1 MAEPKRN
8 TSAEQDIFQK
18 KVLPIMERVQKELRQ
33 KQVEEYGR
41 HCNSWQSILASAA
54 GPDGGM
60 AASAAY
66 NDTIYITGKWNSKTV
81 EDYIDMVKAE
91 LKKNNIQVDAVLEK
105 KMIDHLIQQKMPKS
119 TAEYILRKAAEGT
132 LFYIPQRVRTSP
144 LQDHINKE
152 GERLHNPSFWEEVT
166 ADVLAW
172 GGNAATTM
180 GAGGFFG
187 QLAMDG
193 AVMATDAVAPGQ
205 EDKYK
210 DQQRQKARQEV
221 ATANKRVVS
230 VPLWMLQQMGFTSI
244 DKATDKQLKVAL
256 DWATKNAASQRKA
269 VETAIEKGE
278 RVIKFGSKVKSVS
291 DATTSAKQ
299 YETFAANIRR
309 EINNRQE
316 RIRNP
321 PIAEAEEH
329 PIRQQSTSSMSE
341 PTGGQQSTDSV
352 QSASMANQQNQG
364 DYSGWNNLLGSMG
377 LEGIDDTVNHLGVT
391 LAMLPEMLLG
401 IFTGRTKSIGM
412 NKSTMLPLAAI
423 LSGSFIRNPFL
434 KIPLMLWGGANLVNK
449 MGQEAMKEYR
459 HDVGNA
465 QQAGVQFRKY
475 EDEPLNERI
484 KNPRIEGNVI
494 VMDIDNV
501 PRVVTLPNT
510 TAAAYQSG
518 ALPLNTLANAILA
531 KSDMMSNAQANFN
544 QEQDVS
550 RRFEQKQ
557 EREQVRGIR

>member
-1 MAEPKRN
+1 
-8 TSAEQDIFQK
+8 
-18 KVLPIMERVQKELRQ
+18 MERVQKELRQ
-33 KQVEEYGR
+33 KQLEEYGR
-41 HCNSWQSILASAA
+41 HCSSWQSILASAA

-66 NDTIYITGKWNSKTV
+66 NDTIYITGEWNSKTV
-81 EDYIDMVKAE
+81 EDYIDMVKEE
-91 LKKNNIQVDAVLEK
+91 LKKNSIQVDAVLEK
-105 KMIDHLIQQKMPKS
+105 KMIDHLIQQQMPKS
-119 TAEYILRKAAEGT
+119 TTEYILRKAAEGT

-166 ADVLAW
+166 GDLLAW

-180 GAGGFFG
+180 GFGGFFG

-193 AVMATDAVAPGQ
+193 TVMATDAMAPGQ
-205 EDKYK
+205 EDNYK

-299 YETFAANIRR
+299 YETFAASIKR
-309 EINNRQE
+309 EMENRQE

-321 PIAEAEEH
+321 PIAEAEEQL
-329 PIRQQSTSSMSE
+329 IRPEATTNSLEQINSQNQNGSDQQE
-341 PTGGQQSTDSV
+341 
-352 QSASMANQQNQG
+352 NQQPSG

>member
-1 MAEPKRN
+1 
-8 TSAEQDIFQK
+8 
-18 KVLPIMERVQKELRQ
+18 MERVQKELRQ
-33 KQVEEYGR
+33 KQLEEYGR
-41 HCNSWQSILASAA
+41 HCSSWQSILASAA

-66 NDTIYITGKWNSKTV
+66 NDTIYITGEWNSKTV
-81 EDYIDMVKAE
+81 EDYIDMVKEE
-91 LKKNNIQVDAVLEK
+91 LKKNSIQVDAVLEK
-105 KMIDHLIQQKMPKS
+105 KMIDHLIQQQMPKS
-119 TAEYILRKAAEGT
+119 TTEYILRKAAEGT

-166 ADVLAW
+166 GDLLAW

-180 GAGGFFG
+180 GFGGFFG

-193 AVMATDAVAPGQ
+193 TVMATDAMAPGQ
-205 EDKYK
+205 EDNYK

-299 YETFAANIRR
+299 YETFAASIKR
-309 EINNRQE
+309 EMENRQE

-321 PIAEAEEH
+321 PIAEAEEQL
-329 PIRQQSTSSMSE
+329 IRPEATTNSLEQINSQNQNGSDQQE
-341 PTGGQQSTDSV
+341 
-352 QSASMANQQNQG
+352 NQQPSG

-377 LEGIDDTVNHLGVT
+377 LEGIGDTVNHLGVT

-412 NKSTMLPLAAI
+412 NKSTMSPLAAI

-449 MGQEAMKEYR
+449 MGQEAMNEYR
-459 HDVGNA
+459 QADNS
-465 QQAGVQFRKY
+465 QQTGVQFKRY

-484 KNPRIEGNVI
+484 RNPRIEGNVI
-494 VMDIDNV
+494 VMDIDGI
-501 PRVVTLPNT
+501 PRVITLPNM

-531 KSDMMSNAQANFN
+531 KSDMMNNVQQNVT
-544 QEQDVS
+544 QEQNVS
-550 RRFEQKQ
+550 RHFEEKQ

>member
-1 MAEPKRN
+1 
-8 TSAEQDIFQK
+8 
-18 KVLPIMERVQKELRQ
+18 MERVQKELRQ
-33 KQVEEYGR
+33 KQLEEYGR
-41 HCNSWQSILASAA
+41 HCSSWQSILASAA

-66 NDTIYITGKWNSKTV
+66 NDTIYITGECNSKTV
-81 EDYIDMVKAE
+81 EDYIDMVKEE
-91 LKKNNIQVDAVLEK
+91 LKKNSIQVDAVLEK
-105 KMIDHLIQQKMPKS
+105 KMIDHLIQQQMPKS
-119 TAEYILRKAAEGT
+119 TTEYILRKAAEGT

-299 YETFAANIRR
+299 YETFAASIKR
-309 EINNRQE
+309 EMENRQE

-321 PIAEAEEH
+321 PIAEAEEQL
-329 PIRQQSTSSMSE
+329 IRPEATTNSLEQINSQNQNGSDQQE
-341 PTGGQQSTDSV
+341 
-352 QSASMANQQNQG
+352 NQQPSG

-377 LEGIDDTVNHLGVT
+377 LEGIGDTVNHLGVT

-449 MGQEAMKEYR
+449 MGQEAMNEYR
-459 HDVGNA
+459 QADNS
-465 QQAGVQFRKY
+465 QQTGVQFKRY

-484 KNPRIEGNVI
+484 RNPRIEGNVI
-494 VMDIDNV
+494 VMDIDGI
-501 PRVVTLPNT
+501 PRVITLPNM

-531 KSDMMSNAQANFN
+531 KSDMMNNVQQNVT
-544 QEQDVS
+544 QEQNVS
-550 RRFEQKQ
+550 RHFEEKQ

>member
-33 KQVEEYGR
+33 KQLEEYGR
-41 HCNSWQSILASAA
+41 HCSSWQSILASAA

-66 NDTIYITGKWNSKTV
+66 NDTIYITGEWNSKTV
-81 EDYIDMVKAE
+81 EDYIDMVKEE
-91 LKKNNIQVDAVLEK
+91 LKKNSIQVDAVLEK
-105 KMIDHLIQQKMPKS
+105 KMIDHLIQQQMPKS
-119 TAEYILRKAAEGT
+119 TTEYILRKAAEGT

-166 ADVLAW
+166 GDLLAW

-299 YETFAANIRR
+299 YETFAASIKR
-309 EINNRQE
+309 EMENRQE

-321 PIAEAEEH
+321 PIAEAEEQL
-329 PIRQQSTSSMSE
+329 IRPEATTNSLEQINSQNQNGSDQQE
-341 PTGGQQSTDSV
+341 
-352 QSASMANQQNQG
+352 NQQPSG

-377 LEGIDDTVNHLGVT
+377 LEGIGDTVNHLGVT

-449 MGQEAMKEYR
+449 MGQEAMNEYR
-459 HDVGNA
+459 QADNS
-465 QQAGVQFRKY
+465 QQTGVQFKRY

-484 KNPRIEGNVI
+484 RNPRIEGNVI
-494 VMDIDNV
+494 VMDIDGI
-501 PRVVTLPNT
+501 PRVITLPNM

-531 KSDMMSNAQANFN
+531 KSDMMNNVQQNVT
-544 QEQDVS
+544 QEQNVS
-550 RRFEQKQ
+550 RHFEEKQ

>member
-1 MAEPKRN
+1 
-8 TSAEQDIFQK
+8 
-18 KVLPIMERVQKELRQ
+18 MERVQKELRQ
-33 KQVEEYGR
+33 KQLEEYGR
-41 HCNSWQSILASAA
+41 HCSSWQSILASAA

-66 NDTIYITGKWNSKTV
+66 NDTIYITGEWNSKTV
-81 EDYIDMVKAE
+81 EDYIDMVKEE
-91 LKKNNIQVDAVLEK
+91 LKKNSIQIDAVLEK
-105 KMIDHLIQQKMPKS
+105 KMIDHLIQQQMPKS
-119 TAEYILRKAAEGT
+119 TTEYILRKAAEGT

-166 ADVLAW
+166 GDLLAW

-180 GAGGFFG
+180 GFGGFFG

-193 AVMATDAVAPGQ
+193 TVMATDAMAPGQ
-205 EDKYK
+205 EDNYK

-299 YETFAANIRR
+299 YETFAASIKR
-309 EINNRQE
+309 EMENRQE

-321 PIAEAEEH
+321 PIAEAEEQL
-329 PIRQQSTSSMSE
+329 IRPEATTNSLEQINSQNQNGSDQQE
-341 PTGGQQSTDSV
+341 
-352 QSASMANQQNQG
+352 NQQPSG

-377 LEGIDDTVNHLGVT
+377 LEGIGDTVNHLGVT

-449 MGQEAMKEYR
+449 MGQEAMNEYR
-459 HDVGNA
+459 QADNS
-465 QQAGVQFRKY
+465 QQTGVQFKRY

-484 KNPRIEGNVI
+484 RNPRIEGNVI
-494 VMDIDNV
+494 VMDIDGI
-501 PRVVTLPNT
+501 PRVITLPNM

-531 KSDMMSNAQANFN
+531 KSDMMNNVQQNVT
-544 QEQDVS
+544 QEQNVS
-550 RRFEQKQ
+550 RHFEEKQ

>member
-1 MAEPKRN
+1 
-8 TSAEQDIFQK
+8 
-18 KVLPIMERVQKELRQ
+18 MERVQKELRQ
-33 KQVEEYGR
+33 KQLEEYGR
-41 HCNSWQSILASAA
+41 HCSSWQSILASAA

-66 NDTIYITGKWNSKTV
+66 NDTIYITGEWNSKTV
-81 EDYIDMVKAE
+81 EDYIDMVKEE
-91 LKKNNIQVDAVLEK
+91 LKKNSIQVDAVLEK
-105 KMIDHLIQQKMPKS
+105 KMIDHLIQQQMPKS
-119 TAEYILRKAAEGT
+119 TTEYILRKAAEGT

-166 ADVLAW
+166 GDLLAW

-180 GAGGFFG
+180 GFGGFFG

-193 AVMATDAVAPGQ
+193 TVMATDAMAPGQ
-205 EDKYK
+205 EDNYK

-299 YETFAANIRR
+299 YETFATSIKR
-309 EINNRQE
+309 EMENRQE

-321 PIAEAEEH
+321 PIAEAEEQL
-329 PIRQQSTSSMSE
+329 IRPEATTNSLEQINSQNQNGSDQQE
-341 PTGGQQSTDSV
+341 
-352 QSASMANQQNQG
+352 NQQPSG

-377 LEGIDDTVNHLGVT
+377 LEGIGDTVNHLGVT

-449 MGQEAMKEYR
+449 MGQEAMNEYR
-459 HDVGNA
+459 QADNS
-465 QQAGVQFRKY
+465 QQTGVQFKRY

-484 KNPRIEGNVI
+484 RNPRIEGNVI
-494 VMDIDNV
+494 VMDIDGI
-501 PRVVTLPNT
+501 PRVITLPNM

-531 KSDMMSNAQANFN
+531 KSDMMNNVQQNVT
-544 QEQDVS
+544 QEQNVS
-550 RRFEQKQ
+550 RHFEEKQ

>member
-1 MAEPKRN
+1 
-8 TSAEQDIFQK
+8 
-18 KVLPIMERVQKELRQ
+18 MERVQKELRQ

-299 YETFAANIRR
+299 YETFAASIKR
-309 EINNRQE
+309 EMENRQE

-321 PIAEAEEH
+321 PIAEAEEQL
-329 PIRQQSTSSMSE
+329 IRPEATTNSLEQINSQNQNGSDQQE
-341 PTGGQQSTDSV
+341 
-352 QSASMANQQNQG
+352 NQQPSG

-377 LEGIDDTVNHLGVT
+377 LEGIGDTVNHLGVT

-449 MGQEAMKEYR
+449 MGQEAMNEYR
-459 HDVGNA
+459 QADNS
-465 QQAGVQFRKY
+465 QQTGVQFKRY

-484 KNPRIEGNVI
+484 RNPRIEGNVI
-494 VMDIDNV
+494 VMDIDGI
-501 PRVVTLPNT
+501 PRVITLPNM

-531 KSDMMSNAQANFN
+531 KSDMMNNVQQNVT
-544 QEQDVS
+544 QEQNVS
-550 RRFEQKQ
+550 RHFEEKQ

>member
-1 MAEPKRN
+1 
-8 TSAEQDIFQK
+8 
-18 KVLPIMERVQKELRQ
+18 MERVQKELRQ
-33 KQVEEYGR
+33 KQLEEYGR
-41 HCNSWQSILASAA
+41 HCSSWQSILASAA

-66 NDTIYITGKWNSKTV
+66 NDTIYITGEWNSKTV
-81 EDYIDMVKAE
+81 EDYIDMVKEE
-91 LKKNNIQVDAVLEK
+91 LKKNSIQVDAVLEK
-105 KMIDHLIQQKMPKS
+105 KMIDHLIQQQMPKS
-119 TAEYILRKAAEGT
+119 TTEYILRKAAEGT

-166 ADVLAW
+166 GDLLAW

-180 GAGGFFG
+180 GFGGFFG

-193 AVMATDAVAPGQ
+193 TVMATDAMAPGQ
-205 EDKYK
+205 EDNYK

-278 RVIKFGSKVKSVS
+278 CVIKFGSKVKSVS

-299 YETFAANIRR
+299 YETFAASIKR
-309 EINNRQE
+309 EMENRQE

-321 PIAEAEEH
+321 PIAEAEEQL
-329 PIRQQSTSSMSE
+329 IRPEATTNSLEQINSQNQNGSDQQE
-341 PTGGQQSTDSV
+341 
-352 QSASMANQQNQG
+352 NQQPSG

-377 LEGIDDTVNHLGVT
+377 LEGIGDTVNHLGVT

-449 MGQEAMKEYR
+449 MGQEAMNEYR
-459 HDVGNA
+459 QADNS
-465 QQAGVQFRKY
+465 QQTGVQFKRY

-484 KNPRIEGNVI
+484 RNPRIEGNVI
-494 VMDIDNV
+494 VMDIDGI
-501 PRVVTLPNT
+501 PRVITLPNM

-531 KSDMMSNAQANFN
+531 KSDMMNNVQQNVT
-544 QEQDVS
+544 QEQNVS
-550 RRFEQKQ
+550 RHFEEKQ

>member
-119 TAEYILRKAAEGT
+119 TAEYILWKAAEGT

-299 YETFAANIRR
+299 YETFAASIKR
-309 EINNRQE
+309 EMENRQE

-321 PIAEAEEH
+321 PIAEAEEQL
-329 PIRQQSTSSMSE
+329 IRPEATTNSLEQINSQNQNGSDQQE
-341 PTGGQQSTDSV
+341 
-352 QSASMANQQNQG
+352 NQQPSG

-377 LEGIDDTVNHLGVT
+377 LEGIGDTVNHLGVT

-449 MGQEAMKEYR
+449 MGQEAMNEYR
-459 HDVGNA
+459 QADNS
-465 QQAGVQFRKY
+465 QQTGVQFKRY

-484 KNPRIEGNVI
+484 RNPRIEGNVI
-494 VMDIDNV
+494 VMDIDGI
-501 PRVVTLPNT
+501 PRVITLPNM

-531 KSDMMSNAQANFN
+531 KSDMMNNVQQNVT
-544 QEQDVS
+544 QEQNVS
-550 RRFEQKQ
+550 RHFEEKQ

>member
-1 MAEPKRN
+1 
-8 TSAEQDIFQK
+8 
-18 KVLPIMERVQKELRQ
+18 MERVQKELRQ
-33 KQVEEYGR
+33 KQLEEYGR
-41 HCNSWQSILASAA
+41 HCSSWQSILASAA

-66 NDTIYITGKWNSKTV
+66 NDTIYITGEWNSKTV
-81 EDYIDMVKAE
+81 EDYIDMVKEE
-91 LKKNNIQVDAVLEK
+91 LKKNSIQVDAVLEK
-105 KMIDHLIQQKMPKS
+105 KMIDHLIQQQMPKS
-119 TAEYILRKAAEGT
+119 TTEYILRKAAEGT

-166 ADVLAW
+166 GDLLAW

-180 GAGGFFG
+180 GFGGFFG

-193 AVMATDAVAPGQ
+193 TVMATDAMAPGQ

-221 ATANKRVVS
+221 ATASKRVVS

-299 YETFAANIRR
+299 YETFAASIKR
-309 EINNRQE
+309 EMENRQE

-321 PIAEAEEH
+321 PIAEAEEQL
-329 PIRQQSTSSMSE
+329 IRPEATTNSLEQINSQNQNGSDQQE
-341 PTGGQQSTDSV
+341 
-352 QSASMANQQNQG
+352 NQQPSG

-377 LEGIDDTVNHLGVT
+377 LEGIGDTVNHLGVT

-449 MGQEAMKEYR
+449 MGQEAMNEYR
-459 HDVGNA
+459 QADNS
-465 QQAGVQFRKY
+465 QQTGVQFKRY

-484 KNPRIEGNVI
+484 RNPRIEGNVI
-494 VMDIDNV
+494 VMDIDGI
-501 PRVVTLPNT
+501 PRVITLPNM

-531 KSDMMSNAQANFN
+531 KSDMMNNVQQNVT
-544 QEQDVS
+544 QEQNVS
-550 RRFEQKQ
+550 RHFEEKQ

>member
-1 MAEPKRN
+1 
-8 TSAEQDIFQK
+8 
-18 KVLPIMERVQKELRQ
+18 MERVQKELRQ
-33 KQVEEYGR
+33 KQLEEYGR
-41 HCNSWQSILASAA
+41 HCSSWQSILASAA

-66 NDTIYITGKWNSKTV
+66 NDTIYITGEWHSKTV
-81 EDYIDMVKAE
+81 EDYIDMVKEE
-91 LKKNNIQVDAVLEK
+91 LKKNSIQVDAVLEK
-105 KMIDHLIQQKMPKS
+105 KMIDHLIQQQMPKS
-119 TAEYILRKAAEGT
+119 TTEYILRKAAEGT

-166 ADVLAW
+166 GDLLAW

-180 GAGGFFG
+180 GFGGFFG

-193 AVMATDAVAPGQ
+193 TVMATDAMAPGQ
-205 EDKYK
+205 EDNYK

-299 YETFAANIRR
+299 YETFAASIKR
-309 EINNRQE
+309 EMENRQE

-321 PIAEAEEH
+321 PIAEAEEQL
-329 PIRQQSTSSMSE
+329 IRPEATTNSLEQINSQNQNGSDQQE
-341 PTGGQQSTDSV
+341 
-352 QSASMANQQNQG
+352 NQQPSG

-377 LEGIDDTVNHLGVT
+377 LEGIGDTVNHLGVT

-449 MGQEAMKEYR
+449 MGQEAMNEYR
-459 HDVGNA
+459 QADNS
-465 QQAGVQFRKY
+465 QQTGVQFKRY

-484 KNPRIEGNVI
+484 RNPRIEGNVI
-494 VMDIDNV
+494 VMDIDGI
-501 PRVVTLPNT
+501 PRVITLPNM

-531 KSDMMSNAQANFN
+531 KSDMMNNVQQNVT
-544 QEQDVS
+544 QEQNVS
-550 RRFEQKQ
+550 RHFEEKQ

>member
-1 MAEPKRN
+1 
-8 TSAEQDIFQK
+8 
-18 KVLPIMERVQKELRQ
+18 MERVQKELRQ
-33 KQVEEYGR
+33 KQLEEYGR
-41 HCNSWQSILASAA
+41 HCSSWQSILASAA

-66 NDTIYITGKWNSKTV
+66 NDTIYITGEWNSKTV
-81 EDYIDMVKAE
+81 EDYIDMVKEE
-91 LKKNNIQVDAVLEK
+91 LKKNSIQVDAVLEK
-105 KMIDHLIQQKMPKS
+105 KMIDHLIQQQMPKS
-119 TAEYILRKAAEGT
+119 TTEYILRKAAEGT

-166 ADVLAW
+166 GDLLAW

-180 GAGGFFG
+180 GFGGFFG

-193 AVMATDAVAPGQ
+193 TVMATDAMAPGQ
-205 EDKYK
+205 EDNYK

-299 YETFAANIRR
+299 YETFAASIKR
-309 EINNRQE
+309 EMENRQE

-321 PIAEAEEH
+321 PIAEAEEQL
-329 PIRQQSTSSMSE
+329 IRPEATTNSLEQINSQNQNGSDQQE
-341 PTGGQQSTDSV
+341 
-352 QSASMANQQNQG
+352 NQQPSG
-364 DYSGWNNLLGSMG
+364 DYSGWNILIGSMG
-377 LEGIDDTVNHLGVT
+377 LEGIGDTVNHLGVT

-449 MGQEAMKEYR
+449 MGQEAMNEYR
-459 HDVGNA
+459 QADNS
-465 QQAGVQFRKY
+465 QQTGVQFKRY

-484 KNPRIEGNVI
+484 RNPRIEGNVI
-494 VMDIDNV
+494 VMDIDGI
-501 PRVVTLPNT
+501 PRVITLPNM

-531 KSDMMSNAQANFN
+531 KSDMMNNVQQNVT
-544 QEQDVS
+544 QEQNVS
-550 RRFEQKQ
+550 RHFEEKQ

>member
-1 MAEPKRN
+1 
-8 TSAEQDIFQK
+8 
-18 KVLPIMERVQKELRQ
+18 MERVQKELRQ
-33 KQVEEYGR
+33 KQLEEYGR
-41 HCNSWQSILASAA
+41 HCSSWQSILASAA

-66 NDTIYITGKWNSKTV
+66 NDTIYITGEWNSKTV
-81 EDYIDMVKAE
+81 EDYIDMVKEE
-91 LKKNNIQVDAVLEK
+91 LKKNSIQVDAVLEK
-105 KMIDHLIQQKMPKS
+105 KMIDHLIQQQMPKS
-119 TAEYILRKAAEGT
+119 TTEYILRKAAEGT

-166 ADVLAW
+166 GDLLAW

-180 GAGGFFG
+180 GFGGFFG

-193 AVMATDAVAPGQ
+193 TVMATDAMAPGQ
-205 EDKYK
+205 EDNYK

-299 YETFAANIRR
+299 YETFAASIKR
-309 EINNRQE
+309 EMENRQE

-321 PIAEAEEH
+321 PIAEAEEQL
-329 PIRQQSTSSMSE
+329 IRPEATTNSLEQINSQNQNGSDQQE
-341 PTGGQQSTDSV
+341 
-352 QSASMANQQNQG
+352 NQQPSG

-377 LEGIDDTVNHLGVT
+377 LEGIGDTVNHLGVT

-449 MGQEAMKEYR
+449 M
-459 HDVGNA
+459 
-465 QQAGVQFRKY
+465 
-475 EDEPLNERI
+475 
-484 KNPRIEGNVI
+484 
-494 VMDIDNV
+494 
-501 PRVVTLPNT
+501 
-510 TAAAYQSG
+510 
-518 ALPLNTLANAILA
+518 
-531 KSDMMSNAQANFN
+531 
-544 QEQDVS
+544 
-550 RRFEQKQ
+550 
-557 EREQVRGIR
+557 

>member
-1 MAEPKRN
+1 
-8 TSAEQDIFQK
+8 
-18 KVLPIMERVQKELRQ
+18 MERVQKELRQ
-33 KQVEEYGR
+33 KQLEEYGR
-41 HCNSWQSILASAA
+41 HCSSWQSILASAA

-66 NDTIYITGKWNSKTV
+66 NDTIYITGEWNSKTV
-81 EDYIDMVKAE
+81 EDYIDMVKEE
-91 LKKNNIQVDAVLEK
+91 LKKNSIQVDAVLEK
-105 KMIDHLIQQKMPKS
+105 KMIDHLIQQQMPKS
-119 TAEYILRKAAEGT
+119 TTEYILRKAAEGT

-166 ADVLAW
+166 GDLLAW

-180 GAGGFFG
+180 GFGGFFG

-193 AVMATDAVAPGQ
+193 TVMATDAMAPGQ
-205 EDKYK
+205 EDNYK

-299 YETFAANIRR
+299 YETFAASIKR
-309 EINNRQE
+309 EMENRQE

-321 PIAEAEEH
+321 PIAEAEEQLIS
-329 PIRQQSTSSMSE
+329 PEATTNSLEQINSQNQNGSDQQE
-341 PTGGQQSTDSV
+341 
-352 QSASMANQQNQG
+352 NQQPSG

-377 LEGIDDTVNHLGVT
+377 LEGIGDTVNHLGVT

-449 MGQEAMKEYR
+449 MGQEAMNEYR
-459 HDVGNA
+459 QADNS
-465 QQAGVQFRKY
+465 QQTGVQFKRY

-484 KNPRIEGNVI
+484 RNPRIEGNVI
-494 VMDIDNV
+494 VMDIDGI
-501 PRVVTLPNT
+501 PRVITLPNM

-531 KSDMMSNAQANFN
+531 KSDMMNNVQQNVT
-544 QEQDVS
+544 QEQNVS
-550 RRFEQKQ
+550 RHFEEKQ

>member
-8 TSAEQDIFQK
+8 TSTESDIFQK
-18 KVLPIMERVQKELRQ
+18 KVLPIMDRVQKELRQ
-33 KQVEEYGR
+33 KQLEEYGR

-60 AASAAY
+60 AATAAY
-66 NDTIYITGKWNSKTV
+66 NDTIYITGEWNSKTV
-81 EDYIDMVKAE
+81 EDYIEMVKAE
-91 LKKNNIQVDAVLEK
+91 LKKNHIQVDAVLEK
-105 KMIDHLIQQKMPKS
+105 KMIDHLIEQKMPKS
-119 TAEYILRKAAEGT
+119 TSEYILRKAAEGT

-166 ADVLAW
+166 GDLLAW
-172 GGNAATTM
+172 GGNAASTM
-180 GAGGFFG
+180 GFGGFFG

-193 AVMATDAVAPGQ
+193 AVMATDSMTPGQ
-205 EDKYK
+205 EDRYK
-210 DQQRQKARQEV
+210 EQQRTIARQEV
-221 ATANKRVVS
+221 AAANKRVVS
-230 VPLWMLQQMGFTSI
+230 VPLWMLQQMGFTSM
-244 DKATDKQLKVAL
+244 DKATDNQLKVAL
-256 DWATKNAASQRKA
+256 DWATKNTAAHRKV

-278 RVIKFGSKVKSVS
+278 RVVKFGNKVKSVS
-291 DATTSAKQ
+291 EATISAKQ
-299 YETFAANIRR
+299 YEAFTASIKR
-309 EINNRQE
+309 EMENRQE

-321 PIAEAEEH
+321 PIAEAEEQL
-329 PIRQQSTSSMSE
+329 IRPEATTNSPEQINSQNQNGSDQQE
-341 PTGGQQSTDSV
+341 
-352 QSASMANQQNQG
+352 NQQPSG

-377 LEGIDDTVNHLGVT
+377 LEEIGDTVNHLGVT

-459 HDVGNA
+459 QDADNA
-465 QQAGVQFRKY
+465 QRPGIQFKRY

-484 KNPRIEGNVI
+484 RNPRIEGNVI

-510 TAAAYQSG
+510 TAAAFLSG

-531 KSDMMSNAQANFN
+531 KSDMMSNAQADVT

>member
-1 MAEPKRN
+1 
-8 TSAEQDIFQK
+8 
-18 KVLPIMERVQKELRQ
+18 MERVQKELRQ
-33 KQVEEYGR
+33 KQLEEYGR
-41 HCNSWQSILASAA
+41 HCSSWQSILASAA

-66 NDTIYITGKWNSKTV
+66 NDTIYITGEWNSKTV
-81 EDYIDMVKAE
+81 EDYIDMVKEE
-91 LKKNNIQVDAVLEK
+91 LKKNSIQVDAVLEK
-105 KMIDHLIQQKMPKS
+105 KMIDHLIQQQMPKS
-119 TAEYILRKAAEGT
+119 TTEYILRKAAEGT

-166 ADVLAW
+166 GDLLAW

-299 YETFAANIRR
+299 YETFAASIKR
-309 EINNRQE
+309 EMENRQE

-321 PIAEAEEH
+321 PIAEAEEQL
-329 PIRQQSTSSMSE
+329 IRPEATTNSLEQINSQNQNGSDQQE
-341 PTGGQQSTDSV
+341 
-352 QSASMANQQNQG
+352 NQQPSG

-377 LEGIDDTVNHLGVT
+377 LEGIGDTVNHLGVT

-449 MGQEAMKEYR
+449 MGQEAMNEYR
-459 HDVGNA
+459 QADNS
-465 QQAGVQFRKY
+465 QQTGVQFKRY

-484 KNPRIEGNVI
+484 RNPRIEGNVI
-494 VMDIDNV
+494 VMDIDGI
-501 PRVVTLPNT
+501 PRVITLPNM

-531 KSDMMSNAQANFN
+531 KSDMMNNVQQNVT
-544 QEQDVS
+544 QEQNVS
-550 RRFEQKQ
+550 RHFEEKQ

>member
-8 TSAEQDIFQK
+8 TSTESDIFQK
-18 KVLPIMERVQKELRQ
+18 KVLPIMDRVQKELRQ
-33 KQVEEYGR
+33 KQLEEYGR

-60 AASAAY
+60 AATAAY
-66 NDTIYITGKWNSKTV
+66 NDTIYITGEWNSKTV
-81 EDYIDMVKAE
+81 EDYIEMVKAE
-91 LKKNNIQVDAVLEK
+91 LKKNHIQVDAVLEK
-105 KMIDHLIQQKMPKS
+105 KMIDHLIEQKMPKS
-119 TAEYILRKAAEGT
+119 TSEYILRKAAEGT

-166 ADVLAW
+166 GDLLAW
-172 GGNAATTM
+172 GGNAASTM
-180 GAGGFFG
+180 GFGGFFG

-193 AVMATDAVAPGQ
+193 AVMATDSMAPGQ
-205 EDKYK
+205 EDRYK
-210 DQQRQKARQEV
+210 EQQRTIARQEV
-221 ATANKRVVS
+221 AAANKRVVS
-230 VPLWMLQQMGFTSI
+230 VPLWMLQQMGFTSM
-244 DKATDKQLKVAL
+244 DKATDNQLKVAL
-256 DWATKNAASQRKA
+256 DWATKNTAAHRKV

-278 RVIKFGSKVKSVS
+278 RVVKFGNKVKSVS
-291 DATTSAKQ
+291 EATISAKQ
-299 YETFAANIRR
+299 YEAFAASIKR
-309 EINNRQE
+309 EMENRQE

-321 PIAEAEEH
+321 PIAEAEEQL
-329 PIRQQSTSSMSE
+329 IRPEATTNSPEQINSQNQNGSDQQE
-341 PTGGQQSTDSV
+341 
-352 QSASMANQQNQG
+352 NQQPSG

-377 LEGIDDTVNHLGVT
+377 LEGIGDTVNHLGVT

-401 IFTGRTKSIGM
+401 IFTGRTKSIGL

-423 LSGSFIRNPFL
+423 FSGSLIRNPLL

-449 MGQEAMKEYR
+449 MGQEAMNEYR
-459 HDVGNA
+459 QADNS
-465 QQAGVQFRKY
+465 QQSGVQFKRY
-475 EDEPLNERI
+475 EDEPLNDRI

-494 VMDIDNV
+494 VMDIDNI
-501 PRVVTLPNT
+501 PRVITLPNT

-518 ALPLNTLANAILA
+518 ALPLNTLANAILT
-531 KSDMMSNAQANFN
+531 KSDMMSNAQANVT

-550 RRFEQKQ
+550 RRFEEKQ

>member
-18 KVLPIMERVQKELRQ
+18 KVLPSMERVQKELRQ

-230 VPLWMLQQMGFTSI
+230 VPLWMLQQLGFTSI

-299 YETFAANIRR
+299 YETFAASIKR
-309 EINNRQE
+309 EMENRQE

-321 PIAEAEEH
+321 PIAEAEEQL
-329 PIRQQSTSSMSE
+329 IRPEATTNSLEQINSQNQNGSDQQE
-341 PTGGQQSTDSV
+341 
-352 QSASMANQQNQG
+352 NQQPSG

-377 LEGIDDTVNHLGVT
+377 LEGIGDTVNHLGVT

-449 MGQEAMKEYR
+449 MGQEAMNEYR
-459 HDVGNA
+459 QADNS
-465 QQAGVQFRKY
+465 QQTGVQFKRY

-484 KNPRIEGNVI
+484 RNPRIEGNVI
-494 VMDIDNV
+494 VMDIDGI
-501 PRVVTLPNT
+501 PRVITLPNM

-531 KSDMMSNAQANFN
+531 KSDMMNNVQQNVT
-544 QEQDVS
+544 QEQNVS
-550 RRFEQKQ
+550 RHFEEKQ

>member
-1 MAEPKRN
+1 
-8 TSAEQDIFQK
+8 
-18 KVLPIMERVQKELRQ
+18 MERVQKELRQ
-33 KQVEEYGR
+33 KQLEEYGR
-41 HCNSWQSILASAA
+41 HCSSWQSILASAA

-66 NDTIYITGKWNSKTV
+66 NDTIYITGEWNSKTV
-81 EDYIDMVKAE
+81 EDYIDMVKEE
-91 LKKNNIQVDAVLEK
+91 LKKNSIQVDAVLEK
-105 KMIDHLIQQKMPKS
+105 KMIDHLIQQQMPKS
-119 TAEYILRKAAEGT
+119 TTEYILRKAAEGT

-166 ADVLAW
+166 GDLLAW

-180 GAGGFFG
+180 GFGGFFG

-193 AVMATDAVAPGQ
+193 TVMATDAMAPGQ
-205 EDKYK
+205 EDNYK

-299 YETFAANIRR
+299 YETFAASIKR
-309 EINNRQE
+309 EMENRQE

-321 PIAEAEEH
+321 PIAEAEEQL
-329 PIRQQSTSSMSE
+329 IRPEATTNSLEQINSQNQNGSDQQE
-341 PTGGQQSTDSV
+341 
-352 QSASMANQQNQG
+352 NQQPSG

-377 LEGIDDTVNHLGVT
+377 LEGIGDTVNHLGVT

-434 KIPLMLWGGANLVNK
+434 KIPLKLWGGANLVNK
-449 MGQEAMKEYR
+449 MGQEAMNEYR
-459 HDVGNA
+459 QADNS
-465 QQAGVQFRKY
+465 QQTGVQFKRY

-484 KNPRIEGNVI
+484 RNPRIEGNVI
-494 VMDIDNV
+494 VMDIDGI
-501 PRVVTLPNT
+501 PRVITLPNM

-531 KSDMMSNAQANFN
+531 KSDMMNNVQQNVT
-544 QEQDVS
+544 QEQNVS
-550 RRFEQKQ
+550 RHFEEKQ

>member
-1 MAEPKRN
+1 
-8 TSAEQDIFQK
+8 
-18 KVLPIMERVQKELRQ
+18 MERVQKELRQ
-33 KQVEEYGR
+33 KQLEEYGR
-41 HCNSWQSILASAA
+41 HCSSWQSILASAA

-66 NDTIYITGKWNSKTV
+66 NDTIYITGEWNSKTV
-81 EDYIDMVKAE
+81 EDYIDMVKEE

-105 KMIDHLIQQKMPKS
+105 KMIDHLIQQRMPKS

-166 ADVLAW
+166 GELLAW

-193 AVMATDAVAPGQ
+193 AVMATDAMAPGQ
-205 EDKYK
+205 EDNYK
-210 DQQRQKARQEV
+210 DHQRQKARQEV

-230 VPLWMLQQMGFTSI
+230 VPLWMLQQMGFTSL
-244 DKATDKQLKVAL
+244 DNATDKQLEVAL
-256 DWATKNAASQRKA
+256 NWATKNAATHRKA
-269 VETAIEKGE
+269 VETAVEKGE
-278 RVIKFGSKVKSVS
+278 RIIKFGSKVKSVS

-299 YETFAANIRR
+299 YEAFASSIKR
-309 EINNRQE
+309 EMESRQE

-321 PIAEAEEH
+321 PIAEAEEQ
-329 PIRQQSTSSMSE
+329 PIKQETTDNSQVLENNQHTNGSE
-341 PTGGQQSTDSV
+341 QPS
-352 QSASMANQQNQG
+352 NQQASG

-377 LEGIDDTVNHLGVT
+377 LEGIGDTVNHLGVT

-459 HDVGNA
+459 HAVGNS
-465 QQAGVQFRKY
+465 QQTGIQFKKY

-484 KNPRIEGNVI
+484 KTPRIEGNVI
-494 VMDIDNV
+494 VMDIDNI
-501 PRVVTLPNT
+501 PRVITLPNT

-518 ALPLNTLANAILA
+518 ALPLNTLANAILT
-531 KSDMMSNAQANFN
+531 KSDMMSHAQANVT

>member
-1 MAEPKRN
+1 
-8 TSAEQDIFQK
+8 
-18 KVLPIMERVQKELRQ
+18 MERVQKELRQ
-33 KQVEEYGR
+33 KQLEEYGR
-41 HCNSWQSILASAA
+41 HCSSWQSILASAA

-66 NDTIYITGKWNSKTV
+66 NDTIYITGEWNSKTV
-81 EDYIDMVKAE
+81 EDYIDMVKEE
-91 LKKNNIQVDAVLEK
+91 LKKNSIQVDAVLEK
-105 KMIDHLIQQKMPKS
+105 KMIDHLIQQQMPKS
-119 TAEYILRKAAEGT
+119 TTEYILRKAAEDT

-166 ADVLAW
+166 GDLLAW

-180 GAGGFFG
+180 GFGGFFG

-193 AVMATDAVAPGQ
+193 TVMATDAMAPGQ
-205 EDKYK
+205 EDNYK

-299 YETFAANIRR
+299 YETFAASIKR
-309 EINNRQE
+309 EMENRQE

-321 PIAEAEEH
+321 PIAEAEEQL
-329 PIRQQSTSSMSE
+329 IRPEATTNSLEQINSQNQNGSDQQE
-341 PTGGQQSTDSV
+341 
-352 QSASMANQQNQG
+352 NQQPSG

-377 LEGIDDTVNHLGVT
+377 LEGIGDTVNHLGVT

-449 MGQEAMKEYR
+449 MGQEAMNEYR
-459 HDVGNA
+459 QADNS
-465 QQAGVQFRKY
+465 QQTGVQFKRY

-484 KNPRIEGNVI
+484 RNPRIEGNVI
-494 VMDIDNV
+494 VMDIDGI
-501 PRVVTLPNT
+501 PRVITLPNM

-531 KSDMMSNAQANFN
+531 KSDMMNNVQQNVT
-544 QEQDVS
+544 QEQNVS
-550 RRFEQKQ
+550 RHFEEKQ

>member
-8 TSAEQDIFQK
+8 TSTESDIFQK
-18 KVLPIMERVQKELRQ
+18 KVLPIMDRVQKELRQ
-33 KQVEEYGR
+33 KQLEEYGR

-60 AASAAY
+60 AATAAY
-66 NDTIYITGKWNSKTV
+66 NDTIYITGEWNSKTV
-81 EDYIDMVKAE
+81 EDYIEMVKAE
-91 LKKNNIQVDAVLEK
+91 LKKNHIQVDAVLEK
-105 KMIDHLIQQKMPKS
+105 KMIDHLIEQKMPKS
-119 TAEYILRKAAEGT
+119 TSEYILRKAAEGT

-166 ADVLAW
+166 GDLLAW
-172 GGNAATTM
+172 GGNAASTM
-180 GAGGFFG
+180 GFGGFFG

-193 AVMATDAVAPGQ
+193 AVMATDSMAPGQ
-205 EDKYK
+205 EDRYK
-210 DQQRQKARQEV
+210 EQQRTIARQEV
-221 ATANKRVVS
+221 AAANKRVVS
-230 VPLWMLQQMGFTSI
+230 VPLWMLQQMGFTSM
-244 DKATDKQLKVAL
+244 DKATDNQLKVAL
-256 DWATKNAASQRKA
+256 DWATKNTAAHRKV
-269 VETAIEKGE
+269 VETVIEKGE
-278 RVIKFGSKVKSVS
+278 RVVKFGNKVKSVS
-291 DATTSAKQ
+291 EATISAKQ
-299 YETFAANIRR
+299 YEAFTASIKR
-309 EINNRQE
+309 EMENRQE

-321 PIAEAEEH
+321 PIAEAEEQL
-329 PIRQQSTSSMSE
+329 IRPEATTNSPEQINSQNQNGSDQQE
-341 PTGGQQSTDSV
+341 
-352 QSASMANQQNQG
+352 NQQPSG

-377 LEGIDDTVNHLGVT
+377 LEGIGDTVNHLGVT

-459 HDVGNA
+459 QDADNA
-465 QQAGVQFRKY
+465 QRPGIQFKRY

-484 KNPRIEGNVI
+484 RNPRIEGNVI

-510 TAAAYQSG
+510 TAAAFLSG

-531 KSDMMSNAQANFN
+531 KSDMMSNAQADVT

>member
-1 MAEPKRN
+1 
-8 TSAEQDIFQK
+8 
-18 KVLPIMERVQKELRQ
+18 MEHVQKELRQ
-33 KQVEEYGR
+33 KQLEEYGR
-41 HCNSWQSILASAA
+41 HCSSWQSILASAA

-66 NDTIYITGKWNSKTV
+66 NDTIYITGEWNSKTV
-81 EDYIDMVKAE
+81 EDYIDMVKEE
-91 LKKNNIQVDAVLEK
+91 LKKNSIQVDAVLEK
-105 KMIDHLIQQKMPKS
+105 KMIDHLIQQQMPKS
-119 TAEYILRKAAEGT
+119 TTEYILRKAAEGT

-166 ADVLAW
+166 GDLLAW

-180 GAGGFFG
+180 GFGGFFG

-193 AVMATDAVAPGQ
+193 TVMATDAMAPGQ
-205 EDKYK
+205 EDNYK

-299 YETFAANIRR
+299 YETFAASIKR
-309 EINNRQE
+309 EMENRQE

-321 PIAEAEEH
+321 PIAEAEEQL
-329 PIRQQSTSSMSE
+329 IRPEATTNSLEQINSQNQNGSDQQE
-341 PTGGQQSTDSV
+341 
-352 QSASMANQQNQG
+352 NQQPSG

-377 LEGIDDTVNHLGVT
+377 LEGIGDTVNHLGVT

-449 MGQEAMKEYR
+449 MGQEAMNEYR
-459 HDVGNA
+459 QADNS
-465 QQAGVQFRKY
+465 QQTGVQFKRY

-484 KNPRIEGNVI
+484 RNPRIEGNVI
-494 VMDIDNV
+494 VMDIDGI
-501 PRVVTLPNT
+501 PRVITLPNM

-531 KSDMMSNAQANFN
+531 KSDMMNNVQQNVT
-544 QEQDVS
+544 QEQNVS
-550 RRFEQKQ
+550 RHFEEKQ

>member
-1 MAEPKRN
+1 
-8 TSAEQDIFQK
+8 
-18 KVLPIMERVQKELRQ
+18 MERVQKELRQ
-33 KQVEEYGR
+33 KQLEEYGR
-41 HCNSWQSILASAA
+41 HCSSWQSILASAA

-66 NDTIYITGKWNSKTV
+66 NDTIYITGEWNSKTV
-81 EDYIDMVKAE
+81 EDYIDMVKEE
-91 LKKNNIQVDAVLEK
+91 LKKNSIQVDAVLEK
-105 KMIDHLIQQKMPKS
+105 KMIDHLIQQQMPKS
-119 TAEYILRKAAEGT
+119 TTEYILRKAAEGT

-166 ADVLAW
+166 GDLLAW

-180 GAGGFFG
+180 GFGGFFG

-193 AVMATDAVAPGQ
+193 TVMATDAMAPGQ
-205 EDKYK
+205 EDNYK

-299 YETFAANIRR
+299 YETFAASIKR
-309 EINNRQE
+309 EMENRQE

-321 PIAEAEEH
+321 PIAEAEEQL
-329 PIRQQSTSSMSE
+329 IRPEATTNSLEQINSQNQNGSDQQE
-341 PTGGQQSTDSV
+341 
-352 QSASMANQQNQG
+352 NQQPSG

-377 LEGIDDTVNHLGVT
+377 LEGIGDTVNHLGVT

>member
-1 MAEPKRN
+1 
-8 TSAEQDIFQK
+8 
-18 KVLPIMERVQKELRQ
+18 MERVQKELRQ
-33 KQVEEYGR
+33 KQLEEYGR
-41 HCNSWQSILASAA
+41 HCSSWQSILASAA

-66 NDTIYITGKWNSKTV
+66 NDTIYITGEWNSKTV
-81 EDYIDMVKAE
+81 EDYIDMVKEE
-91 LKKNNIQVDAVLEK
+91 LKKNSIQVDAVLEK
-105 KMIDHLIQQKMPKS
+105 KMIDHLIQQQMPKS
-119 TAEYILRKAAEGT
+119 TTEYILRKAAEGT

-166 ADVLAW
+166 GDLLAW

-180 GAGGFFG
+180 GFGGFFG

-193 AVMATDAVAPGQ
+193 TVMATDAMAPGQ
-205 EDKYK
+205 EDNYK

-244 DKATDKQLKVAL
+244 DKATDKPLKVAL

-299 YETFAANIRR
+299 YETFAASIKR
-309 EINNRQE
+309 EMENRQE

-321 PIAEAEEH
+321 PIAEAEEQL
-329 PIRQQSTSSMSE
+329 IRPEATTNSLEQINSQNQNGSDQQE
-341 PTGGQQSTDSV
+341 
-352 QSASMANQQNQG
+352 NQQPSG

-377 LEGIDDTVNHLGVT
+377 LEGIGDTVNHLGVT

-449 MGQEAMKEYR
+449 MGQEAMNEYR
-459 HDVGNA
+459 QADNS
-465 QQAGVQFRKY
+465 QQTGVQFKRY
-475 EDEPLNERI
+475 EDEPLNECIR
-484 KNPRIEGNVI
+484 NPRIEGNVI
-494 VMDIDNV
+494 VMDIDGI
-501 PRVVTLPNT
+501 PRVITLPNM

-531 KSDMMSNAQANFN
+531 KSDMMNNVQQNVT
-544 QEQDVS
+544 QEQNVS
-550 RRFEQKQ
+550 RHFEEKQ

>member
-8 TSAEQDIFQK
+8 TSTESDIFQK
-18 KVLPIMERVQKELRQ
+18 KVLPIMDRVQKELRQ
-33 KQVEEYGR
+33 KQLEEYGR

-60 AASAAY
+60 AATAAY
-66 NDTIYITGKWNSKTV
+66 NDTIYITGEWNSKTV
-81 EDYIDMVKAE
+81 EDYIEMVKAE
-91 LKKNNIQVDAVLEK
+91 LKKNHIQVDAVLEK
-105 KMIDHLIQQKMPKS
+105 KMIDHLIEQKMPKS
-119 TAEYILRKAAEGT
+119 TSEYILRKAAEGT

-166 ADVLAW
+166 GDLLAW
-172 GGNAATTM
+172 GGNAASTM
-180 GAGGFFG
+180 GFGGFFG

-193 AVMATDAVAPGQ
+193 AVMATDSMAPGQ
-205 EDKYK
+205 EDRYK
-210 DQQRQKARQEV
+210 EQQRTIARQEV
-221 ATANKRVVS
+221 AAANKRVVS
-230 VPLWMLQQMGFTSI
+230 VPLWMLQQMGFTSM
-244 DKATDKQLKVAL
+244 DKATDNQLKVAL
-256 DWATKNAASQRKA
+256 DWATKNTAAHRKV
-269 VETAIEKGE
+269 VETVIEKGE
-278 RVIKFGSKVKSVS
+278 RVVKFGNKVKSVS
-291 DATTSAKQ
+291 EATISAKQ
-299 YETFAANIRR
+299 YEAFTASIKR
-309 EINNRQE
+309 EMENRQE

-321 PIAEAEEH
+321 PIAEAEEQL
-329 PIRQQSTSSMSE
+329 IRPEATTNSPEQINSQNQNGSDQQE
-341 PTGGQQSTDSV
+341 
-352 QSASMANQQNQG
+352 NQQPSG

-377 LEGIDDTVNHLGVT
+377 LEGIGDTVNHLGVT

-459 HDVGNA
+459 QDADNA
-465 QQAGVQFRKY
+465 QRPGIQFKRY

-484 KNPRIEGNVI
+484 RNPRIEGNVI

-501 PRVVTLPNT
+501 PRVVTLLNT
-510 TAAAYQSG
+510 TAAAFLSG

-531 KSDMMSNAQANFN
+531 KSDMMSNAQADVT

>member
-1 MAEPKRN
+1 
-8 TSAEQDIFQK
+8 
-18 KVLPIMERVQKELRQ
+18 MERVQKELRQ
-33 KQVEEYGR
+33 KQLEEYGR
-41 HCNSWQSILASAA
+41 HCSSWQSILASAA

-66 NDTIYITGKWNSKTV
+66 NDTIYITGEWNSKTV
-81 EDYIDMVKAE
+81 EDYIDMVKEE
-91 LKKNNIQVDAVLEK
+91 LKKNSIQVDAVLEK
-105 KMIDHLIQQKMPKS
+105 KMIDHLIQQQMPKS
-119 TAEYILRKAAEGT
+119 TTEYILRKAAEGT

-166 ADVLAW
+166 GDLLAW

-180 GAGGFFG
+180 GFGGFFG

-193 AVMATDAVAPGQ
+193 TVMATDAMAPGQ
-205 EDKYK
+205 EDNYK

-299 YETFAANIRR
+299 YETFAASIKR
-309 EINNRQE
+309 EMENRQE

-321 PIAEAEEH
+321 PIAEAEEQL
-329 PIRQQSTSSMSE
+329 IRPEATTNSLEQINSQNQNGSDQQE
-341 PTGGQQSTDSV
+341 
-352 QSASMANQQNQG
+352 NQQPSG

-377 LEGIDDTVNHLGVT
+377 LEGIGDTVNHLGVT

-423 LSGSFIRNPFL
+423 LSGSFIRNPYL

-449 MGQEAMKEYR
+449 MGQEAMNEYR
-459 HDVGNA
+459 QADNS
-465 QQAGVQFRKY
+465 QQTGVQFKRY

-484 KNPRIEGNVI
+484 RNPRIEGNVI
-494 VMDIDNV
+494 VMDIDGI
-501 PRVVTLPNT
+501 PRVITLPNM

-531 KSDMMSNAQANFN
+531 KSDMMNNVQQNVT
-544 QEQDVS
+544 QEQNVS
-550 RRFEQKQ
+550 RHFEEKQ

>member
-1 MAEPKRN
+1 
-8 TSAEQDIFQK
+8 
-18 KVLPIMERVQKELRQ
+18 MERVQKELRQ
-33 KQVEEYGR
+33 KQLEEYGR
-41 HCNSWQSILASAA
+41 HCSSWQSILASAA

-66 NDTIYITGKWNSKTV
+66 NDTIYITGEWNSKTV
-81 EDYIDMVKAE
+81 EDYIDMVKEE
-91 LKKNNIQVDAVLEK
+91 LKKNSIQVDAVLEK
-105 KMIDHLIQQKMPKS
+105 KMIDHLIQQQMPKS
-119 TAEYILRKAAEGT
+119 TTEYILRKAAEGT

-166 ADVLAW
+166 GDLLAW

-180 GAGGFFG
+180 GFGGFFG

-278 RVIKFGSKVKSVS
+278 CVIKFGSKVKSVS

-299 YETFAANIRR
+299 YETFAASIKR
-309 EINNRQE
+309 EMENRQE

-321 PIAEAEEH
+321 PIAEAEEQL
-329 PIRQQSTSSMSE
+329 IRPEATTNSLEQINSQNQNGSDQQE
-341 PTGGQQSTDSV
+341 
-352 QSASMANQQNQG
+352 NQQPSG

-377 LEGIDDTVNHLGVT
+377 LEGIGDTVNHLGVT

-449 MGQEAMKEYR
+449 MGQEAMNEYR
-459 HDVGNA
+459 QADNS
-465 QQAGVQFRKY
+465 QQTGVQFKRY

-484 KNPRIEGNVI
+484 RNPRIEGNVI
-494 VMDIDNV
+494 VMDIDGI
-501 PRVVTLPNT
+501 PRVITLPNM

-531 KSDMMSNAQANFN
+531 KSDMMNNVQQNVT
-544 QEQDVS
+544 QEQNVS
-550 RRFEQKQ
+550 RHFEEKQ

>member
-1 MAEPKRN
+1 
-8 TSAEQDIFQK
+8 
-18 KVLPIMERVQKELRQ
+18 MERVQKELRQ
-33 KQVEEYGR
+33 KQLEEYGR
-41 HCNSWQSILASAA
+41 HCSSWQSILASAA

-66 NDTIYITGKWNSKTV
+66 NDTIYITGEWNSKTV
-81 EDYIDMVKAE
+81 EDYIDMVKEE
-91 LKKNNIQVDAVLEK
+91 LKKNSIQVDAVLEK
-105 KMIDHLIQQKMPKS
+105 KMIDHLIQQQMPKS
-119 TAEYILRKAAEGT
+119 TTEYILRKAAEGT

-166 ADVLAW
+166 GDLLAW

-180 GAGGFFG
+180 GFGGFFG

-193 AVMATDAVAPGQ
+193 TVMATDAMAPGQ
-205 EDKYK
+205 EDNYK

-299 YETFAANIRR
+299 YETFAASIKR
-309 EINNRQE
+309 EMENRQE

-321 PIAEAEEH
+321 PIAEAEEQL
-329 PIRQQSTSSMSE
+329 IRPEATTNSLEQINSQNQNGSDQQE
-341 PTGGQQSTDSV
+341 
-352 QSASMANQQNQG
+352 NQQPSG

-377 LEGIDDTVNHLGVT
+377 LEGIGDTVNHLGVT

-401 IFTGRTKSIGM
+401 IFTGRTKSIGL

-423 LSGSFIRNPFL
+423 FSGSFIRNPFL

-449 MGQEAMKEYR
+449 MGQEAMNEYR
-459 HDVGNA
+459 QADNS
-465 QQAGVQFRKY
+465 QQTGVQFKRY

-484 KNPRIEGNVI
+484 RNPRIEGNVI
-494 VMDIDNV
+494 VMDIDGI
-501 PRVVTLPNT
+501 PRVITLPNM

-531 KSDMMSNAQANFN
+531 KSDMMNNVQQNVT
-544 QEQDVS
+544 QEQNVS
-550 RRFEQKQ
+550 RHFEEKQ